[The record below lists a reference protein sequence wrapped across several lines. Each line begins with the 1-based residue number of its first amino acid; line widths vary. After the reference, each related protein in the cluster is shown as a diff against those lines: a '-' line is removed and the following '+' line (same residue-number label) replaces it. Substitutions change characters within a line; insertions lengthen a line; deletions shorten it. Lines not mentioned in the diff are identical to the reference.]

1 MLCRLAVRTGR
12 LPSEWAGEDARAIF
26 TVLALLEEQDQADRH
41 RDSEGG
47 Q

>member
-26 TVLALLEEQDQADRH
+26 TVLALLEEQDQAER
-41 RDSEGG
+41 SKT